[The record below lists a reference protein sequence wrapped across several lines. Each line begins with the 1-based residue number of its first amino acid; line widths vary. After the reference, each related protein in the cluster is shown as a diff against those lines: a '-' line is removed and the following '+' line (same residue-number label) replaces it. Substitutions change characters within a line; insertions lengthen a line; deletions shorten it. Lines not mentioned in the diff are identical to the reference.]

1 MGKIKHLRELSFKAA
16 FALYFA
22 VAIICATAAVYS
34 LRLTADMIRGNI
46 EWKYENL
53 SARYA
58 MPEGGSADTVY
69 ENDRASF
76 VLRDAD
82 GTVTDR
88 FSYSY
93 SEAKLTTKLGAGG
106 QVEFF
111 ELSPLYSAKD
121 RFVHGFW
128 GAFSFAIIPVAYGAG
143 TILCAVVFYNT
154 KLKKPLFLL
163 TQAYTKVAE
172 NDLNFKLAYN
182 SGDEM
187 GRLCA
192 AFENMRAALEANN
205 SEMWRQMDERKRL
218 NAAFSHDLRTPLT
231 VLKGRMEMLKSSVVE
246 GHYTDAELTD
256 ELEII
261 SANITRLE
269 NYVEAMSSLQRLED
283 IPIRR
288 TPVQFTE
295 MVSGLKDTAEILL
308 GEKCVFRVD
317 AAEKTLLL
325 DMETATLVYENLLS
339 NAQRFAQKRVE
350 IHIFLSKNFLMFS
363 ISDDGPGFS
372 SEALKRATEPFFRGE
387 KKSGGLHM
395 GLGLNICKV
404 LCRRHGGDITI
415 ANRAQGG
422 AEVTACFAVF

>member
-1 MGKIKHLRELSFKAA
+1 M
-16 FALYFA
+16 
-22 VAIICATAAVYS
+22 
-34 LRLTADMIRGNI
+34 
-46 EWKYENL
+46 
-53 SARYA
+53 
-58 MPEGGSADTVY
+58 
-69 ENDRASF
+69 
-76 VLRDAD
+76 
-82 GTVTDR
+82 
-88 FSYSY
+88 
-93 SEAKLTTKLGAGG
+93 
-106 QVEFF
+106 
-111 ELSPLYSAKD
+111 
-121 RFVHGFW
+121 
-128 GAFSFAIIPVAYGAG
+128 
-143 TILCAVVFYNT
+143 
-154 KLKKPLFLL
+154 L

-387 KKSGGLHM
+387 KS
-395 GLGLNICKV
+395 
-404 LCRRHGGDITI
+404 
-415 ANRAQGG
+415 RAVCIWDW
-422 AEVTACFAVF
+422 A

>member
-1 MGKIKHLRELSFKAA
+1 M
-16 FALYFA
+16 
-22 VAIICATAAVYS
+22 
-34 LRLTADMIRGNI
+34 
-46 EWKYENL
+46 
-53 SARYA
+53 
-58 MPEGGSADTVY
+58 
-69 ENDRASF
+69 
-76 VLRDAD
+76 
-82 GTVTDR
+82 
-88 FSYSY
+88 
-93 SEAKLTTKLGAGG
+93 
-106 QVEFF
+106 
-111 ELSPLYSAKD
+111 
-121 RFVHGFW
+121 HGFW

-288 TPVQFTE
+288 TPVQFAE
-295 MVSGLKDTAEILL
+295 MVSGLKDCRDPA
-308 GEKCVFRVD
+308 GGKMRV
-317 AAEKTLLL
+317 
-325 DMETATLVYENLLS
+325 
-339 NAQRFAQKRVE
+339 
-350 IHIFLSKNFLMFS
+350 
-363 ISDDGPGFS
+363 
-372 SEALKRATEPFFRGE
+372 
-387 KKSGGLHM
+387 
-395 GLGLNICKV
+395 
-404 LCRRHGGDITI
+404 
-415 ANRAQGG
+415 QG
-422 AEVTACFAVF
+422 